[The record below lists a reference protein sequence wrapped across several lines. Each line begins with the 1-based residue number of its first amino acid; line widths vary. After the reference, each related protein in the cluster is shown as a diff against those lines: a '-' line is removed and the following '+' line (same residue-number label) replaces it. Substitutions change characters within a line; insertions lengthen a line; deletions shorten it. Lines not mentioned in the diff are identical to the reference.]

1 MKESDILLIGT
12 NYLLEE
18 FGKNIEINFDVG
30 LLSIAS
36 MLEKYNYKTKIIDL
50 SALVKRGRLKINKK
64 FHQSVAEFII
74 QKNPRFIG
82 FSTRCDTY
90 PMIINIAKRCKRIVP
105 ECKVILGG
113 PQATFTD
120 IDTLREFPFIDV
132 IVRGEGEITIVE
144 LMRKLEDK
152 GKLEDVDGITYREN
166 GKIIRNKD
174 REPIKDLDSL
184 PLPAYHL
191 IEEHL
196 PSSKEHNSQYMYI
209 NVGRGCRYRCKFC
222 SLGGVL
228 PRMRTPKFIFKEI
241 KLLKEKYGFKRF
253 SLDANSFLSHK
264 EKAKQVCN
272 LLIKEKLN
280 IKWKVFCRID
290 SIDIDSI
297 RIMSEAGCEGI
308 FFGIE
313 SGSSSIQKFIKKRL
327 NFSLVRNVLSQCKK
341 YHILP
346 ELSFVIGFPVEREED
361 LNATINL
368 ALKIFQFTDYYL
380 IVNHF
385 IPWGGVPLANK
396 MHQLLFNNKAVQ
408 NDTNG
413 CYLQPTIRL
422 RENRNLIRR
431 HPTIFNYFYVIS
443 LRYLSMK
450 VIYEVGTMFCNIVH
464 NYPLSFSLALKELRL
479 TPVELRNNF
488 KAWLKKKGIKWDD
501 DFANFRQESRYK
513 GKINKA
519 FPNFI
524 KYLYRYRKTSSE
536 FLSSILYLEKKKFDL
551 YSSIVNSKS
560 FLTKL

>member
-1 MKESDILLIGT
+1 MVKKENLLLIDS
-12 NYLLEE
+12 NYLIQE
-18 FGKNIEINFDVG
+18 FRPDITISSS

-196 PSSKEHNSQYMYI
+196 PSSKEHDRLI
-209 NVGRGCRYRCKFC
+209 RIIVGRGCRYRCKFC

-280 IKWKVFCRID
+280 IKWGTSVRID
-290 SIDIDSI
+290 DIDADSI
-297 RIMSEAGCEGI
+297 KIMSEAGCRCI
-308 FFGIE
+308 LLGIE
-313 SGSSSIQKFIKKRL
+313 TGSLKIQKHIHKKLSFSSIFKCL
-327 NFSLVRNVLSQCKK
+327 SLCEEFN
-341 YHILP
+341 ILP
-346 ELSFVIGFPVEREED
+346 KLTFIIGFPEERKED
-361 LNATINL
+361 VKSTIGL
-368 ALKIFQFTDYYL
+368 ALKLRNFAQCHIEFFSLNPLPGTNIFEKNKNRMIFINRFNSFTITYP
-380 IVNHF
+380 F
-385 IPWGGVPLANK
+385 IN
-396 MHQLLFNNKAVQ
+396 
-408 NDTNG
+408 
-413 CYLQPTIRL
+413 RL
-422 RENRNLIRR
+422 RENVILIKKYPLIFSSFYTIRPR
-431 HPTIFNYFYVIS
+431 YFSISCPHEITIIFNNLLFKHS
-443 LRYLSMK
+443 SSCYLAM
-450 VIYEVGTMFCNIVH
+450 
-464 NYPLSFSLALKELRL
+464 KELRL
-479 TPVELRNNF
+479 TPIELIQKIKR
-488 KAWLKKKGIKWDD
+488 WMKKNKIDWENDFTDVKTKGL
-501 DFANFRQESRYK
+501 FQS
-513 GKINKA
+513 KINKY
-519 FPNFI
+519 FPDFI
-524 KYLYRYRKTSSE
+524 KALYIQYKITFK
-536 FLSSILYLEKKKFDL
+536 FLRMVIGLEKKKFNIL
-551 YSSIVNSKS
+551 KKAIKPY
-560 FLTKL
+560 L